1 MKFWNGM
8 GAAAAA
14 LGLSLVAFGQGTT
27 PPATCTAAPASVT
40 ALSFERAI
48 PLANVLT
55 TITPN
60 ADPAALAALAGGAL
74 EIREQLVYNPGTAN
88 ITSTVFLVPTGSP
101 LPSPGGTIT
110 GLNLVTITTVVV
122 SHILTSCSVAPSLL
136 FDGTVSGSTPNSLG
150 YLYGGSLVGGS
161 YALSLGYTTDA
172 TPKINNVTE
181 TLAAIVTLYSAAA
194 TGTVTVPGGS
204 SGGGGG
210 GGGTGP
216 TIVVKFANGTIAV
229 PNSNTQA
236 ANSPFLLDASGSS
249 SAGGALTFAW
259 STLSNSPVQFQLA
272 NSAVTLVQFP
282 SAGDYVIQLKVTD
295 ASGASSTFKITLTFT
310 GRPQ

>member
-1 MKFWNGM
+1 M

-14 LGLSLVAFGQGTT
+14 IGLSLVAVGQGTT
-27 PPATCTAAPASVT
+27 PPATCKTAPASVT

-60 ADPAALAALAGGAL
+60 ADPATLAALAGGAL
-74 EIREQLVYNPGTAN
+74 EIREQLVYNPGTGN

-101 LPSPGGTIT
+101 LPSPGGTIS
-110 GLNLVTITTVVV
+110 GLNLVTITTAVV
-122 SHILTSCSVAPSLL
+122 SHILTSCAVAPSLL
-136 FDGTVSGSTPNSLG
+136 FDGTISGSTPAANG
-150 YLYGGSLVGGS
+150 YLYGGSLVGAS
-161 YALSLGYTTDA
+161 YALSLGYTTDT
-172 TPKINNVTE
+172 TPKLNNVTE
-181 TLAAIVTLYSAAA
+181 TIPGVVTLYTAAA
-194 TGTVTVPGGS
+194 TGTLTVPAS
-204 SGGGGG
+204 SSGGGG

-216 TIVVKFANGTIAV
+216 TIVVKFANGTIAL

-249 SAGGALTFAW
+249 SSGGALTFAW
-259 STLSNSPVQFQLA
+259 STISNSPVQFQLA
-272 NSAVTLVQFP
+272 NSAITLVQFP
-282 SAGDYVIQLKVTD
+282 SAGDYQIQLVVTD

>member
-27 PPATCTAAPASVT
+27 PPATCKTAPASVT
-40 ALSFERAI
+40 ALSFERAV

-60 ADPAALAALAGGAL
+60 ADPAALAAIAGGAL
-74 EIREQLVYNPGTAN
+74 EIREQLVYNPSTGS

-110 GLNLVTITTVVV
+110 GLNLVTITTAVV
-122 SHILTSCSVAPSLL
+122 SHILTSCSLVPSLL
-136 FDGTVSGSTPNSLG
+136 FDGTVSGSTPG
-150 YLYGGSLVGGS
+150 PTAYLYGGSLVGGS
-161 YALSLGYTTDA
+161 YALSLGYTTDT
-172 TPKINNVTE
+172 TPKINNVNE
-181 TLAAIVTLYSAAA
+181 TIAGVVTLWSAGA
-194 TGTVTVPGGS
+194 TGTVTVPGG
-204 SGGGGG
+204 GTTPVGP
-210 GGGTGP
+210 GTGP

-249 SAGGALTFAW
+249 STGGALTFQW
-259 STLSNSPVQFQLA
+259 STISNSPVQFQLA
-272 NSAVTLVQFP
+272 NSAITLVQFP
-282 SAGDYVIQLKVTD
+282 SAGDYVIQLVVTD